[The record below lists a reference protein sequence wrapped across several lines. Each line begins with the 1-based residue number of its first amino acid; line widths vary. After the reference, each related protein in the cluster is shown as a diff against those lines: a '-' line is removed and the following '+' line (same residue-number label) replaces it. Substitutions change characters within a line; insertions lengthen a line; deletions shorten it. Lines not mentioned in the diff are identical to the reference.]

1 MAKPK
6 RQENKI
12 YMGFDNEKVSP
23 VRRPIP
29 DFVFDNDYVTQRQ
42 KKHQPKPNAEAY
54 DKHIPHEHGSIGTKS
69 LISMFVSK
77 LMIGQI
83 QKKVCT
89 WLYLF
94 GDRHKGCWGTY
105 L

>member
-54 DKHIPHEHGSIGTKS
+54 D
-69 LISMFVSK
+69 
-77 LMIGQI
+77 
-83 QKKVCT
+83 
-89 WLYLF
+89 
-94 GDRHKGCWGTY
+94 
-105 L
+105 